1 MLTIHVEG
9 HQQYKHVNT
18 DPMTFENVRV
28 FAVFPGSIPANAQ
41 LGNLHYE
48 NLSEETFFKSYTR
61 KVNFAFTMANF
72 FAPLQ
77 LICRSFVFIV
87 FLLEFFCNIFV
98 LLKQN
103 IHRQILLFSFKNFVS
118 KYKIIAKVNF
128 LINPFAKKLQVL

>member
-1 MLTIHVEG
+1 MEVEG
-9 HQQYKHVNT
+9 VSKLVHPSSFRDLKERHKKIEIKKMIT
-18 DPMTFENVRV
+18 DVV
-28 FAVFPGSIPANAQ
+28 FSQPKRMIFVSI
-41 LGNLHYE
+41 H
-48 NLSEETFFKSYTR
+48 
-61 KVNFAFTMANF
+61 TMANF

-103 IHRQILLFSFKNFVS
+103 IYRQILLFSFKNFVS